1 MAQETQEDAVALLL
15 EQHETVRNLL
25 VAVER
30 ETGDAR
36 LEVFQPLVRLLAVH
50 ETAEEMVIYPAIRS
64 PATKASASPTPGPR
78 RRTSPRRS

>member
-36 LEVFQPLVRLLAVH
+36 LEVFQPLVRLLRD
-50 ETAEEMVIYPAIRS
+50 PPDGR
-64 PATKASASPTPGPR
+64 GDGDLPR
-78 RRTSPRRS
+78 NSFDR